1 MMKDNRS
8 EIDRAS
14 KLGFHGLCEHWEE
27 VKASP
32 WVGQLLD
39 WEEQQRSQRSLERR
53 IRSARIGTFK
63 PMADF
68 DYNWPT
74 YIDRDQIDD
83 LFELSWIGQMQN
95 MVLIGPNGIG
105 KTMIAQNVAYQA
117 VLAGHTVLFC
127 SASRMLN
134 DLATQD
140 GPMALER
147 RIGRY
152 SSPGLLC
159 VDEVGYLSYDTR
171 LADLFFEVVSRR
183 YNHRSILVS
192 TNKNFTEWNT
202 IFPNAACAVTM
213 IDRLVHHSEII
224 KLKGKSYRLKEA
236 MERAAKRAQERAA
249 RKNKTATAKSPRT
262 QQKSPACT

>member
-1 MMKDNRS
+1 MKKS
-8 EIDRAS
+8 QPEIDRAT
-14 KLGFHGLCEHWEE
+14 KLGLYGLCEHWDE

-32 WVGQLLD
+32 WVAQLLD
-39 WEEQQRSQRSLERR
+39 WEEQQRHRRSLERR

-68 DYNWPT
+68 DYSWPT

-95 MVLIGPNGIG
+95 TVLIGPNGIG

-152 SSPGLLC
+152 SSPALLC

-171 LADLFFEVVSRR
+171 LADLFFEVISRR
-183 YNHRSILVS
+183 YNHRPILVS
-192 TNKNFTEWNT
+192 TNKQFTEWNT

-213 IDRLVHHSEII
+213 IDRLIHNSEII
-224 KLKGKSYRLKEA
+224 QLDGESYRLKEA
-236 MERAAKRAQERAA
+236 KERAAKRAQERAA
-249 RKNKTATAKSPRT
+249 RKNKTTAKSAPI
-262 QQKSPACT
+262 QEQ